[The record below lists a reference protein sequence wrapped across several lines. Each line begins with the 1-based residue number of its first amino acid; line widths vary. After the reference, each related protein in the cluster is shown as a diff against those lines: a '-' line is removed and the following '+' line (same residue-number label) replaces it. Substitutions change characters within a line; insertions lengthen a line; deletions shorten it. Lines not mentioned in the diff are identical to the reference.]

1 LVEHG
6 EQLLLSRGK
15 HDEGS
20 FLVELVKKKD
30 YLGAPLVR
38 EQFVPVPT
46 PNWIL
51 IMVVLIMMTLV
62 LLAWFLW
69 SYKGREKGEEPEPI
83 QVKEVETLTELE
95 KQMMVYFFEL
105 GEMGFESSDL
115 NRFFDHGDP
124 NFDTLKKRKDI
135 KMRELKRK
143 LSSITGIAA
152 EEVFLEKRLES
163 DRRIKMLYL
172 NPEIKRENEGISL

>member
-1 LVEHG
+1 
-6 EQLLLSRGK
+6 
-15 HDEGS
+15 
-20 FLVELVKKKD
+20 
-30 YLGAPLVR
+30 
-38 EQFVPVPT
+38 
-46 PNWIL
+46 
-51 IMVVLIMMTLV
+51 
-62 LLAWFLW
+62 
-69 SYKGREKGEEPEPI
+69 
-83 QVKEVETLTELE
+83 VKEVETLTELE
-95 KQMMVYFFEL
+95 KRMMVYFFEL
-105 GEMGFESSDL
+105 GEKGFESSDL
-115 NRFFDHGDP
+115 NRFFDYGDP